1 MAKLNRVTQKIFA
14 GDAQPTETAVFGTMK
29 TQNPVYT
36 GDIAQ
41 LMSNPAF
48 TQGWSSAVEESFA
61 PFMEEMT
68 GVQKVFSQQ
77 LAYILQQGIAEWDA
91 GTTYYKGCFVKVY
104 DENSNNLQGYFSLTD
119 DNIGNFPWASPENWK
134 YLFSSVQGIQTAA
147 NIRNTI
153 SSPGDTTTYPST
165 KAVWDLFST
174 INPDLYEKLANKV
187 QDLNSPNATTY
198 PSSQAVANE
207 SSRIMNIMSTLFPTG
222 GMLLWHPN
230 VAIPSGF
237 LVCNGQAISR
247 STYANL
253 FSVIGTT
260 YGAGNGSTTFN
271 IPNSSMRLLHDT
283 MPVVGNGKSLTM
295 IDGLG
300 GYFGIYGAK
309 EASRPQLQGGTDNC
323 YVTLPADGGGRL
335 TSSKI
340 LGVNTDPTN
349 PSLIG
354 AINYAT
360 AFVFPQIIK
369 Y

>member
-77 LAYILQQGIAEWDA
+77 LAYLLQEGAPEWDA
-91 GTTYYKGCFVKVY
+91 ETIYYKGNSAKVY
-104 DENSNNLQGYFSLTD
+104 DVDSNNYQLYFSLTD
-119 DNIGNFPWASPENWK
+119 DNIGNQPWTSSENWK
-134 YLFSSVQGIQTAA
+134 LLYSSVSGIQSLSNLTTSI
-147 NIRNTI
+147 NGSSTNTQ
-153 SSPGDTTTYPST
+153 YPSA
-165 KAVWDLFST
+165 KSVWDLFST

-207 SSRIMNIMSTLFPTG
+207 SSRIINIMSTVVPTG
-222 GMLLWHPN
+222 GMLLWHSN

-253 FSVIGTT
+253 FSVIGTS
-260 YGAGNGSTTFN
+260 YGAGDGSTTFN
-271 IPNSSMRLLHDT
+271 VPWASMRLLHDS

-309 EASRPQLQGGTDNC
+309 EMSRPQLQGGTDNY
-323 YVTLPADGGGRL
+323 YVTLPAEGGGSL
-335 TSSKI
+335 TSSHI
-340 LGVNTDPTN
+340 LGVNTDPTK

-360 AFVFPQIIK
+360 ALVFPQIIK